1 MNPSAIVALIGM
13 LPFIGGAIAI
23 IYALFQTGPNADKL
37 LAGALAFAL
46 GIVILVIAGV
56 LHQREH

>member
-1 MNPSAIVALIGM
+1 MNPSAIVALIEM

-23 IYALFQTGPNADKL
+23 IYVLSQTEPNADKL

>member
-1 MNPSAIVALIGM
+1 MNPSAIVALIEM
-13 LPFIGGAIAI
+13 LPLIGGAIAI
-23 IYALFQTGPNADKL
+23 IYALSQTGPNADKF

>member
-1 MNPSAIVALIGM
+1 MNPSAFVAQIGM
-13 LPFIGGAIAI
+13 LPLIGGAIAI
-23 IYALFQTGPNADKL
+23 IYALSQTGPNADKL

>member
-23 IYALFQTGPNADKL
+23 IYALSQTGPNADKL